1 MQRRT
6 SVEIWSAVTAL
17 VVTGALTAPLWAAA
31 PASPEQ
37 VGRAAPPRSDAV
49 AVGRG
54 DGCADALAAPGEVL
68 TGAAAPTRPADAAG
82 VSAAGSSAGSSA
94 GVVTQSIAVVVPP
107 TAIVRLDDRGRVV
120 AAMTNTGCP
129 PAASDEVWHQRPDG
143 TLERAPDG
151 AADHPWTGDFTER
164 GVFVAQRDTSA

>member
-6 SVEIWSAVTAL
+6 SVEIWSGVTAL
-17 VVTGALTAPLWAAA
+17 VVTAALTTPLWAAA
-31 PASPEQ
+31 PPATEQ
-37 VGRAAPPRSDAV
+37 VGRAAPLRSEAV
-49 AVGRG
+49 ADGRG
-54 DGCADALAAPGEVL
+54 DGCADAPVVPGEAT
-68 TGAAAPTRPADAAG
+68 TGAAAPTHQAG
-82 VSAAGSSAGSSA
+82 AAAGSASGT
-94 GVVTQSIAVVVPP
+94 VTQSIAVVVPP

-143 TLERAPDG
+143 TLERAPEG
-151 AADHPWTGDFTER
+151 AADHDWTGDFTER